1 MTEVTTA
8 LISGFVALLV
18 GGVSAL
24 LTLSQIRREHRRW
37 LTDLKSAWSI
47 ELYKSRMATYPA
59 VHEALSPLSHTA
71 NVDSRAA
78 AAVAED
84 LNSWIYSAGGLC
96 ADAATRGAI
105 LGLRDCCRNW
115 ARNGGEQPDDLYKW
129 RNLVTTFLRRDLDL
143 GGLDSYDF
151 DSPSTL
157 LHQLERELEPAKA
170 PRKTS

>member
-24 LTLSQIRREHRRW
+24 LTFSQIRREHRRW

-96 ADAATRGAI
+96 ADAATAVGFAVPGGPLVPVGGSTVRC
-105 LGLRDCCRNW
+105 LRVYSGFMRE
-115 ARNGGEQPDDLYKW
+115 GGCSVPGYNH
-129 RNLVTTFLRRDLDL
+129 RLRV
-143 GGLDSYDF
+143 
-151 DSPSTL
+151 
-157 LHQLERELEPAKA
+157 
-170 PRKTS
+170 